1 MKCLV
6 VDEMHDSLIPML
18 ASIGWECVY
27 QPKITRAEIIDIIS
41 DYDGLIIRSKTRV
54 DRELVGHANKLK
66 FVGRAGAGI
75 DNLDE
80 AVLKAMNIRVL
91 NAPEGN
97 RNAVA
102 EHTLGLA
109 LALLNNLTIANE
121 QVRQGV
127 WDREGNRGM
136 ELASQT
142 IGLLGYGFMGT
153 AVAKKL
159 TALGC
164 KVLVY
169 DKYKRT
175 IDNGLVSSVEMDQI
189 FEEADIFSIH
199 VPLTPETRSMIDL
212 NYLNQ
217 FKKSVLIINTARG
230 EVLELEGLLEAMKLG
245 KVRGAGL
252 DVLENE
258 KLNNLT
264 ENQQMT
270 FRKLI
275 KSSKIILT
283 PHVAGWSLES
293 YKRINEVLAEKI
305 DAEINV
311 NN

>member
-1 MKCLV
+1 
-6 VDEMHDSLIPML
+6 MHDSLAPML
-18 ASIGWECVY
+18 AAIGWECVY
-27 QPKITRAEIIDIIS
+27 QPKITRAEIIDIIP

-80 AVLKAMNIRVL
+80 AVLKILNIRVL

-102 EHTLGLA
+102 EHTVGLA

-142 IGLLGYGFMGT
+142 VGLLGYGFMGT

-175 IDNGLVSSVEMDQI
+175 TDNGLVSSVEMDQI

-199 VPLTPETRSMIDL
+199 VPLTPETRNMIDL

-217 FKKSVLIINTARG
+217 FKKSVVIINTARG
-230 EVLELEGLLEAMKLG
+230 EVLQLEGLLEAMKLG
-245 KVRGAGL
+245 KVRSAGL

-270 FRKLI
+270 FSKLI